1 MIIVLINIQLYK
13 YYSTF
18 GSFLQNF
25 GYIKNRTSV
34 GGVLMEDKKIEG
46 KKKLTEEERKELAE
60 QFWKTI
66 DSKLRKEEKRTW
78 MLRDLDHLHQY
89 DD

>member
-1 MIIVLINIQLYK
+1 MNLYE
-13 YYSTF
+13 
-18 GSFLQNF
+18 F
-25 GYIKNRTSV
+25 GYKVNRSYCGGEIMDEKIKR
-34 GGVLMEDKKIEG
+34 KQ
-46 KKKLTEEERKELAE
+46 LTEEERKELAE

-78 MLRDLDHLHQY
+78 MIRDLDHLHQY

>member
-1 MIIVLINIQLYK
+1 
-13 YYSTF
+13 
-18 GSFLQNF
+18 
-25 GYIKNRTSV
+25 
-34 GGVLMEDKKIEG
+34 MEDNKIKG
-46 KKKLTEEERKELAE
+46 KKKLTDEERKELSE

-78 MLRDLDHLHQY
+78 MIRDLDHLHQY

>member
-13 YYSTF
+13 YYSIF